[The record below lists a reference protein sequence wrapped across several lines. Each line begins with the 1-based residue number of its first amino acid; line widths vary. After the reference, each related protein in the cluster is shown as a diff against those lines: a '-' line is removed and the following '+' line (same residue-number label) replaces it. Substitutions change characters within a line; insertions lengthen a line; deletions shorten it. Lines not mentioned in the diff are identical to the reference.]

1 MKASFYVLAILII
14 AGAGYYSYMHSLKF
28 EELQK
33 VRLETIDAKKAEE
46 ANAQVQVTTLKKE
59 LAVLASAEQKKV
71 VLTQELDGLRATG
84 ASLERDVA
92 DLDNQIKGQDE
103 EFAELEKTMKEVQE
117 ILKDLGDG
125 ITIENLP
132 EKIQAVNDDKKQKDL
147 KMEELNSLVSSAEK
161 LLATNRAELDR
172 QVKHDLQRNT
182 NIGHNSQEAVI
193 SSVNQDWGFVVIGAG
208 SNTGFTP
215 QTTLIIKRD
224 GRIIGRLQPSSIEPG
239 QTIAEIDFKT
249 LAPGVRVQPG
259 DRVILE
265 KPITR

>member
-14 AGAGYYSYMHSLKF
+14 AGAGYFTYEHSRKF

-33 VRLETIDAKKAEE
+33 IRLETIKTNKDEDAT
-46 ANAQVQVTTLKKE
+46 AQATVADLRKE
-59 LAVLASAEQKKV
+59 LATLAAAEQKKV
-71 VLTQELDGLRATG
+71 ELTQELSALKATG
-84 ASLERDVA
+84 ATLERNVA
-92 DLDNQIKGQDE
+92 DLDGTIKEQDA
-103 EFAELEKTMKEVQE
+103 EFAELDKTMKEVQE
-117 ILKDLGDG
+117 ILKDLGEG

-147 KMEELNSLVSSAEK
+147 KMEELNTLVGTAEK

-182 NIGHNSQEAVI
+182 NIGHNSREAVI

-208 SNTGFTP
+208 SSTGFTP
-215 QTTLIIKRD
+215 QTTLLIKRD
-224 GRIIGRLQPSSIEPG
+224 GRVIGRVQPSSIEPG
-239 QTIAEIDFKT
+239 QTIGEIDFKT